1 MIRFN
6 TGYGN
11 KSGMRINLGTINN
24 TGARKIT
31 GIEFKTGYG
40 YVSGKRNK
48 AG

>member
-1 MIRFN
+1 MIRFE

-11 KSGMRINLGTINN
+11 KTGIGFISGNINN
-24 TGARKIT
+24 IGMRKIT

-40 YVSGKRNK
+40 YVPGKKNK

>member
-1 MIRFN
+1 MTGLN

-11 KSGMRINLGTINN
+11 KIGNRFISGAKYN
-24 TGARKIT
+24 TGKRKIT

-40 YVSGKRNK
+40 YVSGKGNK

>member
-1 MIRFN
+1 MIGFN

-11 KSGMRINLGTINN
+11 KSGTIINPDIRN
-24 TGARKIT
+24 IT

-48 AG
+48 SG